1 MDEER
6 QGFRNNHS
14 VDDVLQ
20 ITRRLVEEICFS
32 RTGTPVVLTL
42 YDIEKAYPRVTR
54 EALWQLL
61 EKRGTPVSFIRI
73 CKALHNHTVFSIRT
87 SGVVSEKYAAD
98 RGLKEGCPSSPPLF
112 NINHQAVPCDFRAR
126 RKRKAEEQGWS
137 PGVPWKVIVDDRLR
151 RSNEERQTS
160 RHQHQTLLQDVEFAD
175 DTATIAMEQEFP
187 QADRLLDQTF
197 SDWNE
202 KLNRDKTETL
212 VLKPNTRPERRAR
225 SDNDAPNK
233 VRHVGG
239 LLTDTGTQWADT
251 TSKCL
256 KAKQRAKDI
265 AKAWATGTAHGRG
278 RSSRVK
284 IATRLKVM
292 RSVVV
297 PTLVALGRSRA
308 WTNGQIAALQAVQT
322 YALQRCFGL
331 DKLLVRDHHITTEQ
345 LHKAAQW
352 PTVKDVLCAATL
364 RWIGHVAR
372 MPTSRLPK
380 QALWGFWMDGKIR
393 NNHAT
398 TQVQWI
404 STVLK
409 AADIHKM
416 HWFKLAQ
423 NHDPTKWDALIVKAF
438 PRKWLTKTAKAR
450 LNRWRPKYDVFLP
463 RGNQ

>member
-1 MDEER
+1 M
-6 QGFRNNHS
+6 
-14 VDDVLQ
+14 
-20 ITRRLVEEICFS
+20 
-32 RTGTPVVLTL
+32 
-42 YDIEKAYPRVTR
+42 A
-54 EALWQLL
+54 
-61 EKRGTPVSFIRI
+61 
-73 CKALHNHTVFSIRT
+73 
-87 SGVVSEKYAAD
+87 
-98 RGLKEGCPSSPPLF
+98 
-112 NINHQAVPCDFRAR
+112 
-126 RKRKAEEQGWS
+126 
-137 PGVPWKVIVDDRLR
+137 WKVIVDDRLQ

-160 RHQHQTLLQDVEFAD
+160 RHQQQTHLQDIEFAD
-175 DTATIAMEQEFP
+175 DAATIATTQEFP

-212 VLKPNTRPERRAR
+212 ILAPNTRPERRAR
-225 SDNDAPNK
+225 NDDAPNK
-233 VRHVGG
+233 VRYVGG
-239 LLTDTGTQWADT
+239 LLTDRGTQWADT

-256 KAKQRAKDI
+256 KARQRAKDI
-265 AKAWATGTAHGRG
+265 AKAWSTGTAHGRG

-331 DKLLVRDHHITTEQ
+331 DRILVRDHRITTEQ
-345 LHKAAQW
+345 LHKAAQS
-352 PTVKDVLCAATL
+352 PMIKDVLSAATL
-364 RWIGHVAR
+364 RWVGHVAR

-380 QALWGFWMDGKIR
+380 QGVWGFWMDGKIR

-404 STVLK
+404 SAVLK

-423 NHDPTKWDALIVKAF
+423 NQDYTKWDALIVKAF
-438 PRKWLTKTAKAR
+438 PKKWLTKEAKAR
-450 LNRWRPKYDVFLP
+450 LNRWRPGMPLP
-463 RGNQ
+463 DISLLRIRQTRRVWTKPASRIAHTECPECEEILPNAHALRNQRSAISRRHSGHQQYSRTHCHRGSAHMAQHRSPRRPAHACRHSLRFSLCG